1 MPIGGD
7 ADGVAAAAGGYATS
21 IVRSDCDAL
30 VAAYTLVGC
39 EIIELFGVV
48 VVVGMEVAPLVVAAA
63 AAVAMGGKG
72 EVGCDHVSSRN
83 SL

>member
-21 IVRSDCDAL
+21 IVHSDCDAL

-39 EIIELFGVV
+39 EIIELFGV